1 MSMFENT
8 GQKSTPKFQRVESFR
23 IV

>member
-1 MSMFENT
+1 MIMFENT